1 VACTSF
7 FANNPGRKIIWI
19 GCTLNYHLD
28 RVAITGSDRIANRLS
43 TSFLGKFDAGDFI
56 KFWVYQNTGVNAN
69 CPNTIQ
75 VFDETQV
82 NIKKQ

>member
-1 VACTSF
+1 M
-7 FANNPGRKIIWI
+7 
-19 GCTLNYHLD
+19 
-28 RVAITGSDRIANRLS
+28 
-43 TSFLGKFDAGDFI
+43 GKFDAGDFI